1 MGFVFLL
8 NRDIAIPYQGIT
20 IIKPNDFAAAFTVL
34 SFVQIKRVNLEA
46 MNFHTR
52 KWVKPEDLN
61 PNGTL
66 FGGRLLEW
74 IDEEAAL
81 YTIVQLENRSIVTK
95 FISEINFIN
104 APVQGDIIE
113 MGIAVVAFGN
123 TSITLRCEVRN
134 IISREKVLEIDKI
147 IMVNLGPDGK
157 PGAHGKTQ
165 VEYVSDRL
173 KSNSI
178 N

>member
-1 MGFVFLL
+1 
-8 NRDIAIPYQGIT
+8 
-20 IIKPNDFAAAFTVL
+20 
-34 SFVQIKRVNLEA
+34 

-81 YTIVQLENRSIVTK
+81 YTIVQLENKRIVTK
-95 FISEINFIN
+95 FMSEINFIN

-113 MGIAVVAFGN
+113 IGIEAIAFGKSSM
-123 TSITLRCEVRN
+123 TMRCEVRN
-134 IISREKVLEIDKI
+134 KLTREEILSIDRI
-147 IMVNLGPDGK
+147 VMVNLGPDGNSA
-157 PGAHGKTQ
+157 PHGKTE
-165 VEYVSDRL
+165 VEFVANRL
-173 KSNSI
+173 EG
-178 N
+178 